1 MAVIDNSEFR
11 VVPCTFMQ
19 IIEGYLYEHVG
30 CTDYHSEIQTA
41 GDDPA
46 DYEGGERSNNTP
58 GDGFGEVTFWFN

>member
-1 MAVIDNSEFR
+1 
-11 VVPCTFMQ
+11 MQ

-58 GDGFGEVTFWFN
+58 GDGFGEVTFWFNWHKYKIDVEVEAKI